1 MGVIQRFKDI
11 MSANVNAV
19 LDKAEDPEK
28 MIDQYM
34 RNLQDD
40 LGKVKAETA
49 AVMAE
54 ETRAKRE
61 LDECNQEVEK
71 LQKYA
76 EKAVAAGNDSD
87 ARLFLQKKQTVAAQ
101 QIALRQ
107 AYDSASANAA
117 KMRQMHDNIVKDME
131 NLNQRKAAIKAKV
144 AAAKAQERVNQIGGS
159 LKGVSNHMS
168 AFDRMEEKANKM
180 LDQANAMAELN
191 EAGQED
197 SIEDLMSKYDDGSS
211 SNVEDELAALK
222 AKMSGK
228 TEASE
233 QTSGVEDE
241 LEALKAKLNTQ

>member
-11 MSANVNAV
+11 MSANVNAM

-101 QIALRQ
+101 QTALQQ

-117 KMRQMHDNIVKDME
+117 KMRQMHDKIVKDME

-191 EAGQED
+191 QAAQED
-197 SIEDLMSKYDDGSS
+197 SIEDLMSKYDDGNS

>member
-11 MSANVNAV
+11 MSANINAV

-101 QIALRQ
+101 QTALQQ

-117 KMRQMHDNIVKDME
+117 KMRQMHDKIVKDME

-211 SNVEDELAALK
+211 SNVDDELAALK

-228 TEASE
+228 TEVSE

>member
-11 MSANVNAV
+11 MSANINAV

-28 MIDQYM
+28 IIDQYM

-101 QIALRQ
+101 QTALQQ

-117 KMRQMHDNIVKDME
+117 KMRQMHDKIVKDME
-131 NLNQRKAAIKAKV
+131 NLNQRKPAIKAKV

-211 SNVEDELAALK
+211 SNVDDELAALK

>member
-76 EKAVAAGNDSD
+76 EKAVTAGNDSD

-117 KMRQMHDNIVKDME
+117 KMRQMHDKIVKDME

-159 LKGVSNHMS
+159 LKGESNHMS

-191 EAGQED
+191 QAAQED
-197 SIEDLMSKYDDGSS
+197 SIEDLMSKYDDGNS